1 MLLRP
6 NKCLCVCVLSCF
18 SRVRLCTTLWTAAC
32 QAPLPLGFSRQ
43 EHRSGF
49 LCPPPGDLPDPGI
62 QVGFL
67 PLAPPGK
74 PINGYARLQNVH
86 FLLPSLLCLG
96 HSRWKAESI
105 STAWRNA
112 PSSFSFIHLNIYGA
126 PSTCQ
131 SIKCKVLEGIFFR
144 EGCFHFFFFY
154 TKIIHHWDFH
164 GGPMVKTPR
173 FHCRGQRFS
182 LWLGN
187 YDPAC
192 YVEWPKK
199 ESITLLDVCCS
210 LPLG

>member
-6 NKCLCVCVLSCF
+6 NKCLCVCGLSCF
-18 SRVRLCTTLWTAAC
+18 SRVRLCTSLWTAGC
-32 QAPLPLGFSRQ
+32 QAPLPMGFSRQ
-43 EHRSGF
+43 EHGSGF
-49 LCPPPGDLPDPGI
+49 LCPPGDLPDPGI

-74 PINGYARLQNVH
+74 PINGYARLQNVP

-96 HSRWKAESI
+96 NSRWIQRAYLQPEEMLHP
-105 STAWRNA
+105 N
-112 PSSFSFIHLNIYGA
+112 SFSFIHLNIYWA

-144 EGCFHFFFFY
+144 EGCFLFFFN

-164 GGPMVKTPR
+164 GGPTVKTPN